1 MQGKALANGAEGD
14 RLLVQNM
21 SSGKKVEGLVLAGG
35 TVLIQ

>member
-21 SSGKKVEGLVLAGG
+21 SSGKKVEGLVMAGG
-35 TVLIQ
+35 IVLIR